1 MDDEELVALA
11 LAQPEPGFARIYDIY
26 GGRLYDYCYGIL
38 RSADDAGDALQDTFV
53 AALTKLPQLRDPSRL
68 RPWLYAIARNCCFK
82 RSRKRT
88 RERSAEDIELIM
100 PAYQDSDRT
109 IESAELQQLVWA
121 AVGGLSDT
129 DRSVIDLNVRHGLE
143 GEELAEALGLTPSR
157 SYVVVH
163 RAKSRLEA
171 SVSALL
177 VAEAGTDACDQLR
190 QIVETDEFT
199 PLVRKR
205 VNRHLGECE
214 ACQETERQ
222 NRPSALLALVPFIPL
237 PPKLRGKIL
246 ARLEAPTVGDG
257 VDLGWRADG
266 FPAPVS
272 AARFGPM
279 LQGAALAAACV
290 AIIVI
295 IGFAPFDWLPGV
307 GADAD
312 DVTAAVGPTTTIDQA
327 ATDPTSAEP
336 PTIQTETVT
345 ELETSTTSEPPRS
358 TRPVGGDSPNTTGTT
373 TIPPSEPP
381 ASGVGTPPGSQVL
394 IDDLLAPSVS
404 ALQLTC
410 ADPFILELTVTDN
423 LSPDPTVDLEATWED
438 ESSPPATLVDQGDG
452 LFRADVPGSERVGET
467 IVFTVRGSATD
478 NAGNRTVVK
487 LSDSC
492 QFID

>member
-1 MDDEELVALA
+1 MEDEELVALA
-11 LAQPEPGFARIYDIY
+11 LAEPEAGFARIYDTY
-26 GGRLYDYCYGIL
+26 GGRLHDYCYGIL

-100 PAYQDSDRT
+100 PAHEDST
-109 IESAELQQLVWA
+109 TTTESADLQQLVWA

-143 GEELAEALGLTPSR
+143 GEELADALGLSPSR

-177 VAEAGTDACDQLR
+177 VTKAGTEACDELR
-190 QIVETDEFT
+190 QIVGTEEFT
-199 PLVRKR
+199 PLMRKR

-237 PPKLRGKIL
+237 PADLRGKIL
-246 ARLEAPTVGDG
+246 ARLDGPTAGDG
-257 VDLGWRADG
+257 VDLGWQSDG

-272 AARFGPM
+272 AARFGPV
-279 LQGAALAAACV
+279 LSGAALAVACV
-290 AIIVI
+290 AIILI
-295 IGFAPFDWLPGV
+295 IGFAPVDWLPGL
-307 GADAD
+307 GSDGSD

-327 ATDPTSAEP
+327 ATDPTSTTLPTTAAATDTEP
-336 PTIQTETVT
+336 
-345 ELETSTTSEPPRS
+345 TSTTTELQPSPPA
-358 TRPVGGDSPNTTGTT
+358 GDDSPGATDGSTTV
-373 TIPPSEPP
+373 PPSDPP
-381 ASGVGTPPGSQVL
+381 GSGVTGPGSQVVL
-394 IDDLLAPSVS
+394 DDLQAPLVS

-410 ADPFILELTVTDN
+410 ADPFVLEVTVSDN
-423 LSPDPTVDLEATWED
+423 LDPDPTVDLEATWED
-438 ESSPPATLVDQGDG
+438 ESSPPAVLVDQGGG
-452 LFRADVPGSERVGET
+452 LYRAEVPGDERVGET
-467 IVFTVRGSATD
+467 IVFRVRGTVTD
-478 NAGNRTVVK
+478 SVGNARNVD
-487 LSDSC
+487 LSESC